1 MPLAAPTSSRNAPP
15 ARRGAAFVGAFA
27 ARGSATV
34 ALALAVTLW
43 ASPSA
48 AEPTSGDLR
57 HDLRIDIPVTA
68 VAAGTALGLN
78 LAAGSLTRACRWCA
92 ANPLDESVRAAWVRT
107 DPGPARALSDGFAV
121 GAPVLTLGLGALAAA
136 DADRARDIPLNS
148 LLIAEA
154 TSVAMALNAIAK
166 VAFARERP
174 YAHALSAD
182 AKSSTPDPA
191 DNNVSFFSGHTA
203 FTFALATSAGT
214 IASMRGYRA
223 APVVWAIGLPLAA
236 ATGYLRVAAD
246 RHYFTD
252 VLGGMLVG
260 SLVGVGIPLLF
271 HRPMSERVMVGSAP
285 VQGGQVFSLTFPSPL

>member
-1 MPLAAPTSSRNAPP
+1 M
-15 ARRGAAFVGAFA
+15 
-27 ARGSATV
+27 ARGGATV
-34 ALALAVTLW
+34 ALALAAALR
-43 ASPSA
+43 APPCA
-48 AEPTSGDLR
+48 AEPAAGELR
-57 HDLRIDIPVTA
+57 HDLRVDIPVTA
-68 VAAGTALGLN
+68 GAAGVAIGLN
-78 LAAGSLTRACRWCA
+78 LAAGSLTRTCRWCA
-92 ANPLDESVRAAWVRT
+92 SNALDDSVRAAWVRA
-107 DPGPARALSDGFAV
+107 DPAPSRTLSDGFAV

-148 LLIAEA
+148 LLVAEA

-182 AKSSTPDPA
+182 AKATTPSPA

-223 APVVWAIGLPLAA
+223 APAVWAVGLPLAA

-252 VLGGMLVG
+252 VVGGMLVG
-260 SLVGVGIPLLF
+260 AIVGVGIPLLF
-271 HRPMSERVMVGSAP
+271 HRPMSERVVLGSAAVP
-285 VQGGQVFSLTFPSPL
+285 GGQVFSLTLPSPI